1 MIRTTFTAIIIALT
15 ATVAQAEMY
24 GDWVFHEV
32 KDEMTGENNVWLW
45 Q

>member
-1 MIRTTFTAIIIALT
+1 MPGRFGDLCYQT

-24 GDWVFHEV
+24 GDLVFHEV